1 MVQGLENL
9 PLDRPSRVRILVFI
23 FFISVFSLTLAEQGT
38 MNTNKITNKQNI
50 VVDITFFYIFGVR
63 HSGREISVKRK
74 GKDDSAIKKTTQ
86 ILSVTINSY

>member
-1 MVQGLENL
+1 
-9 PLDRPSRVRILVFI
+9 
-23 FFISVFSLTLAEQGT
+23 
-38 MNTNKITNKQNI
+38 MNTNKITNEQNI

-63 HSGREISVKRK
+63 YRGSEISVKQK

>member
-1 MVQGLENL
+1 MVTLL
-9 PLDRPSRVRILVFI
+9 LKAMIVICSWSLFLVFI

-63 HSGREISVKRK
+63 HRGSEISVKQK
-74 GKDDSAIKKTTQ
+74 GKDDSAIKKQ
-86 ILSVTINSY
+86 HRFYL